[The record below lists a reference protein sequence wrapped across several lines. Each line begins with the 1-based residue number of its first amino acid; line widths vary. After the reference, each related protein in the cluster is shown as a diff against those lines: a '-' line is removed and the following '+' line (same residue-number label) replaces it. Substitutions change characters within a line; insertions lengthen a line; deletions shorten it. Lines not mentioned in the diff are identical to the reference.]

1 MKRKLHIKKGDTVK
15 VITGEDRGQQGKVLQ
30 VMVDKKRA
38 IVEGVN
44 IVSKHTKPD
53 AQNTQGGIVQKEAPV
68 HVSNLMLVDKQG
80 NATRVGRKQ
89 DENGNMVRYSKKSKT
104 GEVIK

>member
-1 MKRKLHIKKGDTVK
+1 MYRKL
-15 VITGEDRGQQGKVLQ
+15 
-30 VMVDKKRA
+30 A
-38 IVEGVN
+38 IVESVN
-44 IVSKHTKPD
+44 ILSKHAKPD
-53 AQNTQGGIVQKEAPV
+53 VLNTQGGIVQKEALV